1 MAGPG
6 EACKADST
14 YKKGNNALGT
24 PRHRQP
30 PPSGGP
36 PGRVAGAGTKEDP
49 MTSAYLENVTCRW
62 CGRFLILCTCRDQPD
77 TVVTDTDDS
86 EDCH

>member
-1 MAGPG
+1 
-6 EACKADST
+6 
-14 YKKGNNALGT
+14 
-24 PRHRQP
+24 
-30 PPSGGP
+30 
-36 PGRVAGAGTKEDP
+36 